1 MSDDKKKAK
10 DAILGELESIKHLLE
25 ANKEGELAEPPI
37 LTDHFY
43 SVAEDDVPMLTEA
56 LSEVLDDI
64 RGGDGLEQD
73 NTQQDTT
80 GGLSSDFDDLDIP
93 VLSPL
98 ESEDHAED
106 DATDIPVLEPLTDES
121 LIDDNSQF
129 QDLDLDDLSEDIPT
143 LGQAAAEQT
152 VEDNDDLVA
161 RALKNRTQNAST
173 PAPTPTSSSTSSN
186 SSSKT
191 ETTEIASDEESETVS
206 DVDIILE
213 ADDIDQPLANNN
225 GDQIA
230 ESAIEEEVFDLEALG
245 SDEINDLLPQFDELT
260 PHQPP
265 QETTPS
271 QDSAKPAEHQPSLFD
286 APKPGADKAKTDE
299 NKASATTKAHAPLSA
314 RPVKT
319 DNPFLPKHIR
329 DRLHTNRTLQQEIE
343 STHSTA
349 ANAPSSGALSSNPS
363 SSNPS
368 SSNHSTGNP
377 SAPAASTAMG
387 AADDKLV
394 DEVIKSLMPKFEQT
408 LRAKVRELI
417 AAERN
422 KTDDQ

>member
-25 ANKEGELAEPPI
+25 ANKEGELADPPI
-37 LTDHFY
+37 LTDHFDA
-43 SVAEDDVPMLTEA
+43 VAEDDVPMLTEA

-64 RGGDGLEQD
+64 RGGDGLGQD
-73 NTQQDTT
+73 NSEQGTT
-80 GGLSSDFDDLDIP
+80 GGHSSDFDSLDIP

-173 PAPTPTSSSTSSN
+173 PAPTPTPTPTPTPASTSSN
-186 SSSKT
+186 SSSNT
-191 ETTEIASDEESETVS
+191 ETAEIASNEESETVS

-213 ADDIDQPLANNN
+213 ADDMDQPLAKND

-260 PHQPP
+260 PDPPP

-286 APKPGADKAKTDE
+286 APKPGADKAKPDE

-349 ANAPSSGALSSNPS
+349 ANAPSSSHSSANPS
-363 SSNPS
+363 A
-368 SSNHSTGNP
+368 TA
-377 SAPAASTAMG
+377 APAASTGMS

-394 DEVIKSLMPKFEQT
+394 DEVMKSLMPKFEQT